1 MSIYDKPY
9 TWTEL
14 IEEAQQYNKNQ
25 IPLLAMHLCRAVS
38 LNPDDNAIGPF
49 LCGKL
54 CQNNVEGVTLWV
66 KEYLTKEDLLPAEAE
81 QNECERAFRF
91 SLHRRVPSELL
102 VGLD

>member
-9 TWTEL
+9 SWNEL
-14 IEEAQQYNKNQ
+14 VEAAQQYNENQ

-38 LNPDDNAIGPF
+38 LAPDDNAIGPF

-54 CQNNVEGVTLWV
+54 CQNNLEGVTLWV

-81 QNECERAFRF
+81 LNECERAFRF
-91 SLHRRVPSELL
+91 ALHRRVPSELL
-102 VGLD
+102 EGLD